1 MGNTMWQK
9 DIMNR
14 EIYDL
19 ENMSLF
25 SIRDSSSSL
34 SFLKGSVFQYTP
46 VKKKNA
52 IYSIIVS
59 TSLNFF

>member
-25 SIRDSSSSL
+25 SIRDSSFSL
-34 SFLKGSVFQYTP
+34 SFFKGSVFQYTP
-46 VKKKNA
+46 AKKKKC
-52 IYSIIVS
+52 Y
-59 TSLNFF
+59 L

>member
-25 SIRDSSSSL
+25 SIRDSSFSL
-34 SFLKGSVFQYTP
+34 SFFKGSVFQYTP

>member
-1 MGNTMWQK
+1 
-9 DIMNR
+9 MNR

-46 VKKKNA
+46 VKKKKC
-52 IYSIIVS
+52 Y
-59 TSLNFF
+59 L